1 MSSSDGV
8 LAELAAQTG
17 DVNKEQLLEIARTA
31 YFRCSL
37 TLHSYLKYHEISLTS
52 DSFTSNIILYKSNN
66 NNIHSH
72 TKGVVS
78 AESEVSRL

>member
-37 TLHSYLKYHEISLTS
+37 TLHSRLKYHEISLTS

-66 NNIHSH
+66 NNIRSH